1 MPVERAIF
9 QSKNFHLDES
19 CQVARCQL
27 WQLLPKFSQ
36 IADLD
41 LMSEMA
47 KFLAESS
54 LIAMLLA

>member
-1 MPVERAIF
+1 MSHAKLPGV
-9 QSKNFHLDES
+9 SS
-19 CQVARCQL
+19 GSYCQNSA
-27 WQLLPKFSQ
+27 KS
-36 IADLD
+36 ADLD